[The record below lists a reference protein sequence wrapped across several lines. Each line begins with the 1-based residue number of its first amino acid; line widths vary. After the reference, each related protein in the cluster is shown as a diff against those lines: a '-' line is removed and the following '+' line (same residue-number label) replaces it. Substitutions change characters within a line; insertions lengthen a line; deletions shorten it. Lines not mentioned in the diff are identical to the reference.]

1 MPRIPRNGPSFLSC
15 INTDM
20 HRVTLGPLIVSL
32 LLILGSC
39 TSDKPSGN
47 PVQRPAASGSA
58 SVPVPAG
65 PAVSASFSLAISP
78 REPNRQTTLGVNAVG
93 FDISSTN
100 VQWLLN
106 DDPVSTEVP
115 AQFNCSV
122 AAKGSTVQARAMV
135 LGQEV
140 RSNIVEIRNSPPELT
155 KVRLLPETFKP
166 GDTLMIEAEAM
177 DIDGDPVTTLY
188 AWTRNGAPAGNS
200 AKITG
205 QVKRGDNV
213 TVSLTP
219 YDGQNYGT
227 AVVLEREISN
237 LPPYFI
243 EHKNFSYVGNRYSY
257 QAQTVDPDGDAVAYS
272 LVDPSEG
279 MTMDRSTGELVW
291 NVPPDFKGEKSATI
305 MADDGHGGTAHY
317 TIFVSISQ

>member
-1 MPRIPRNGPSFLSC
+1 M
-15 INTDM
+15 
-20 HRVTLGPLIVSL
+20 VSL
-32 LLILGSC
+32 LLVLGSC
-39 TSDKPSGN
+39 TSDKPSVP

-58 SVPVPAG
+58 SLPAPAG
-65 PAVSASFSLAISP
+65 PAVSGSFSLAISP

-106 DDPVSTEVP
+106 DSPVSTEVP
-115 AQFNCSV
+115 AQFNCSA
-122 AAKGSTVQARAMV
+122 AAKGSTVQARATV

-177 DIDGDPVTTLY
+177 DIDGDPVTVLY
-188 AWTRNGAPAGNS
+188 AWTRNGAPAGN
-200 AKITG
+200 AATITG

-213 TVSLTP
+213 AVSLRP
-219 YDGQNYGT
+219 YDGQSYGT
-227 AVVLEREISN
+227 AMVLEREISN
-237 LPPYFI
+237 IPPSFS
-243 EHKNFSYVGNRYSY
+243 EHKNFSYVGSRYSY

-272 LVDPSEG
+272 LVDPAEG

-291 NVPPDFKGEKSATI
+291 NVPPDFKGEKSVTL
-305 MADDGHGGTAHY
+305 MADDGHGGIAQY
-317 TIFVSISQ
+317 TIFISISQ

>member
-1 MPRIPRNGPSFLSC
+1 M
-15 INTDM
+15 
-20 HRVTLGPLIVSL
+20 VSL
-32 LLILGSC
+32 LLVLGSC
-39 TSDKPSGN
+39 TSDKPSVS
-47 PVQRPAASGSA
+47 PVQKPAASGSA

-65 PAVSASFSLAISP
+65 PAVSGPFSLAISP
-78 REPNRQTTLGVNAVG
+78 REPNRQTTLGINAVG
-93 FDISSTN
+93 FDISSVN

-106 DDPVSTEVP
+106 DSPVSTEVP
-115 AQFNCSV
+115 AQFNCSA
-122 AAKGSTVQARAMV
+122 AAKGSTVQARATV

-177 DIDGDPVTTLY
+177 DIDGDPVTILY

-219 YDGQNYGT
+219 YDGQSYGT
-227 AVVLEREISN
+227 VVALDREISN

-243 EHKNFSYVGNRYSY
+243 EHKNFSYVGSRYSY

-272 LVDPSEG
+272 LVDPAEG
-279 MTMDRSTGELVW
+279 MTMDRSSGELVW
-291 NVPPDFKGEKSATI
+291 NVPPDFKGEKSVTI
-305 MADDGHGGTAHY
+305 VADDGHGGTAQY
-317 TIFVSISQ
+317 TIFIFISQ

>member
-1 MPRIPRNGPSFLSC
+1 M
-15 INTDM
+15 
-20 HRVTLGPLIVSL
+20 VSL
-32 LLILGSC
+32 LLVLGSC
-39 TSDKPSGN
+39 TSDKPPVP
-47 PVQRPAASGSA
+47 PVQGPAASGSA

-65 PAVSASFSLAISP
+65 PAVSGTFSLAISP
-78 REPNRQTTLGVNAVG
+78 REPNRQTTLGINAVG
-93 FDISSTN
+93 FDISSVN

-106 DDPVSTEVP
+106 DSPVSTEVP

-122 AAKGSTVQARAMV
+122 AAKGSTVQARATV

-219 YDGQNYGT
+219 YDGQSYGT
-227 AVVLEREISN
+227 VVALDREISN

-243 EHKNFSYVGNRYSY
+243 AHKNFSYVGSRYSY

-272 LVDPSEG
+272 LMDPAEG

-291 NVPPDFKGEKSATI
+291 NVPPDFKGEKSVTI
-305 MADDGHGGTAHY
+305 MADDGHGGTAQY
-317 TIFVSISQ
+317 TIFISISQ